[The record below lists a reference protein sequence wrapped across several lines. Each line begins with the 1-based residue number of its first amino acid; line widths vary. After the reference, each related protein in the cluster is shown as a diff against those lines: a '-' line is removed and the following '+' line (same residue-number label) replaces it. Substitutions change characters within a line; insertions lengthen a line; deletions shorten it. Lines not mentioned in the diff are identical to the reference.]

1 MIKDPFPRPKSLV
14 LCLLGEAGALGEDE
28 ADMGRLQSLL
38 EARGFPPH
46 LAGVLGTVPFTNTEK
61 WCSGSVTFWY
71 GSRSSDPYRFD

>member
-1 MIKDPFPRPKSLV
+1 MKKDPFPRPKSLV

-46 LAGVLGTVPFTNTEK
+46 LAGVLGTYHGPLLYILIITEN
-61 WCSGSVTFWY
+61 
-71 GSRSSDPYRFD
+71 

>member
-1 MIKDPFPRPKSLV
+1 MKKDPFFSMPISLV

-46 LAGVLGTVPFTNTEK
+46 LAGVLGTYH
-61 WCSGSVTFWY
+61 STF
-71 GSRSSDPYRFD
+71 